1 MRTVWLSPR
10 SGASPLLPRN
20 SCITATERPT
30 ATIETTKIAATRT
43 TALAHSAGRRRG
55 TAARVE
61 RIIPVEYSPVM
72 TSTPRTTTASCARS
86 AARVNTKTL
95 LPLASCPVSCDAT
108 TAENNVT
115 IPTIKKTVIPS
126 VQTVER
132 RVRNLIHSDLT
143 MRGKLSRMSPVAG
156 LACEGVAVGGIMTLV
171 LIGLRLP
178 CCRVQAGGGRLVLDA
193 VLGEGH
199 VRVLQGACH
208 GGELMQ
214 HEPGSRGDLADRLG
228 GAAGDLQALRGARR
242 DADAGPGQQLA
253 EPGRLGATYAHGRG
267 ARTSDDVGD
276 RGVGQHPSAS
286 DDDDVVGGE
295 GHLAHDVRGEEDRTS
310 LAGEEA
316 HQVANPQDP
325 FGVESVRGLVQDERV
340 RVAEQ
345 RGGDTQPL
353 RHAQREAAD
362 PLSGDRLEPGHL
374 DDLPH
379 PGPADAV
386 RRGHREQVVVC
397 AAPGVHRLGVE
408 QRADLLHGGAVL
420 VVAPAVD
427 GHRAAR
433 GVVQTDD
440 QPHRGGLP
448 GAVRAEET
456 GDFAGLHGERDI
468 VHGLNRRYGA
478 KTAVG
483 LDHRWDPSCLSG
495 DSTPRLDGHPAGCRS
510 HPLLRSTAFNHCWY
524 EVSAASRA
532 PRPGSKRRSR
542 AQVAAISSWLDHT
555 PVPRPA
561 RNAAPRPVVSAIL
574 GRSTGTSS

>member
-1 MRTVWLSPR
+1 M
-10 SGASPLLPRN
+10 
-20 SCITATERPT
+20 CIRD
-30 ATIETTKIAATRT
+30 R
-43 TALAHSAGRRRG
+43 AHSAGRRRG

-86 AARVNTKTL
+86 AARVNTKML

-178 CCRVQAGGGRLVLDA
+178 CWPVQ
-193 VLGEGH
+193 
-199 VRVLQGACH
+199 
-208 GGELMQ
+208 
-214 HEPGSRGDLADRLG
+214 
-228 GAAGDLQALRGARR
+228 
-242 DADAGPGQQLA
+242 GPG
-253 EPGRLGATYAHGRG
+253 
-267 ARTSDDVGD
+267 
-276 RGVGQHPSAS
+276 
-286 DDDDVVGGE
+286 
-295 GHLAHDVRGEEDRTS
+295 
-310 LAGEEA
+310 
-316 HQVANPQDP
+316 
-325 FGVESVRGLVQDERV
+325 
-340 RVAEQ
+340 
-345 RGGDTQPL
+345 RGGQ
-353 RHAQREAAD
+353 
-362 PLSGDRLEPGHL
+362 S
-374 DDLPH
+374 
-379 PGPADAV
+379 
-386 RRGHREQVVVC
+386 REQVVVC

-468 VHGLNRRYGA
+468 VHGRLGSITPG
-478 KTAVG
+478 KAVG
-483 LDHRWDPSCLSG
+483 LDHRWGSFVFVGRFNPEARWSPGGLPLPPLAAFDCLQ
-495 DSTPRLDGHPAGCRS
+495 
-510 HPLLRSTAFNHCWY
+510 PLL
-524 EVSAASRA
+524 V
-532 PRPGSKRRSR
+532 
-542 AQVAAISSWLDHT
+542 
-555 PVPRPA
+555 
-561 RNAAPRPVVSAIL
+561 
-574 GRSTGTSS
+574 